1 MQICM
6 DYIIIGRD
14 GKNNKAFCGLFVLYS
29 RLLL

>member
-14 GKNNKAFCGLFVLYS
+14 GKNNKVFCGLFVLYS